1 MQQQKNNIY
10 SMNTEII
17 RQQGFDKLVSVFI
30 PSIHKDYD
38 TYTICL
44 IFQQMFGTVCR
55 IDRVANTTSNPD
67 FQSVFVYYYEN
78 NYYNVKREPLVN
90 NRVYPGKYTNKRSL
104 FNRQIQLQPAEF
116 FQDTAIRSH
125 IKPTEF
131 WVVLPNKTMFP
142 DTTLTLDEI
151 RLRLET
157 MRANLMR
164 EELEDQDEV
173 YILAENCDY
182 LQELFY
188 AENTPGCLYLD
199 TTINIHQLAQNVK
212 LMIERYE
219 ERQERKFR
227 FELEGG
233 TTVFVEGIPAE
244 FKEPEMWEC
253 FSKQSGLIAVKV
265 CKFPKTKE
273 SMECGYA
280 YFGTEADAET
290 AIKEIAEFKMAIVV

>member
-10 SMNTEII
+10 SINTEFI
-17 RQQGFDKLVSVFI
+17 RRQGFDKLASVFI

-78 NYYNVKREPLVN
+78 NYLNVKREPLVN
-90 NRVYPGKYTNKRSL
+90 NRVYPSKYTNKRSL
-104 FNRQIQLQPAEF
+104 FIKQTQ
-116 FQDTAIRSH
+116 

-151 RLRLET
+151 SSRLET

-164 EELEDQDEV
+164 EELEDQDELD
-173 YILAENCDY
+173 ILAENCEY
-182 LQELFY
+182 LRELCY
-188 AENTPGCLYLD
+188 AENTLGCLYLD

-244 FKEPEMWEC
+244 FKEAEMWER

-290 AIKEIAEFKMAIVV
+290 AIKEIAEFKMAVVV

>member
-10 SMNTEII
+10 SMNTEFI
-17 RQQGFDKLVSVFI
+17 RQHGFDKLVSVFI

-104 FNRQIQLQPAEF
+104 FIKQTQ
-116 FQDTAIRSH
+116 

-131 WVVLPNKTMFP
+131 WVALPNKTMFP

-151 RLRLET
+151 SLRLEE
-157 MRANLMR
+157 MGERLVR
-164 EELEDQDEV
+164 EELKDQDELD
-173 YILAENCDY
+173 ILAENREY
-182 LQELFY
+182 LLELRY
-188 AENTPGCLYLD
+188 AENTPGYPYLD

-244 FKEPEMWEC
+244 FKEAEMWER

-290 AIKEIAEFKMAIVV
+290 AIKEIAEFKMAVVV

>member
-10 SMNTEII
+10 SMNTEFI
-17 RQQGFDKLVSVFI
+17 RQQGFDKLASAYI

-44 IFQQMFGTVCR
+44 IFQRLFGTVCR
-55 IDRVANTTSNPD
+55 IDRVANTTSSAD

-78 NYYNVKREPLVN
+78 NYYNERREPLVN
-90 NRVYPGKYTNKRSL
+90 NRVYPGKYTNKRNL
-104 FNRQIQLQPAEF
+104 FIKQTQ
-116 FQDTAIRSH
+116 

-131 WVVLPNKTMFP
+131 WVALPNKTMFP

-151 RLRLET
+151 SSRLET

-164 EELEDQDEV
+164 EELEDQDELD
-173 YILAENCDY
+173 ILAENCEY
-182 LQELFY
+182 LRELRY

-199 TTINIHQLAQNVK
+199 TRINIHQLAQNVK

-244 FKEPEMWEC
+244 FKEAEMWER

-273 SMECGYA
+273 SMKCGYA

-290 AIKEIAEFKMAIVV
+290 AIKEIAEFKMAVVV

>member
-1 MQQQKNNIY
+1 MQRNNIY
-10 SMNTEII
+10 RINAEFN
-17 RQQGFDKLVSVFI
+17 RQQGFDKLASVYI

-38 TYTICL
+38 THTICL
-44 IFQQMFGTVCR
+44 IFQRLFGTVCR
-55 IDRVANTTSNPD
+55 IDRVANTTSSAD

-78 NYYNVKREPLVN
+78 NYYNERREPLVN
-90 NRVYPGKYTNKRSL
+90 NRVYPGKYVNKRSL
-104 FNRQIQLQPAEF
+104 FIKQTQ
-116 FQDTAIRSH
+116 

-131 WVVLPNKTMFP
+131 WVALPNKTMFP

-151 RLRLET
+151 SLRLEE
-157 MRANLMR
+157 MGERLMR
-164 EELEDQDEV
+164 EELEDQDELD
-173 YILAENCDY
+173 ILAQNREY
-182 LQELFY
+182 LRELRY

-219 ERQERKFR
+219 ERQEKNFR

-233 TTVFVEGIPAE
+233 TTMFVEGIPAD
-244 FKEPEMWEC
+244 FKEPELWKH

-273 SMECGYA
+273 SMECGYV
-280 YFGTEADAET
+280 YFESEADAET

>member
-10 SMNTEII
+10 SMNTEFIK
-17 RQQGFDKLVSVFI
+17 QQGFDKLASVYI

-44 IFQQMFGTVCR
+44 IFQRLFGTVCR
-55 IDRVANTTSNPD
+55 IDRVANTTSSAD

-78 NYYNVKREPLVN
+78 NYFNERRELLVN
-90 NRVYPGKYTNKRSL
+90 NRVYPGKYVPIRSL
-104 FNRQIQLQPAEF
+104 FRQ
-116 FQDTAIRSH
+116 SH
-125 IKPTEF
+125 IKTTEF
-131 WVVLPNKTMFP
+131 WVALPNKTMFP

-151 RLRLET
+151 SSRIEEIGERLV
-157 MRANLMR
+157 R
-164 EELEDQDEV
+164 EELKDQDELD
-173 YILAENCDY
+173 ILAENREY
-182 LQELFY
+182 LLELRY
-188 AENTPGCLYLD
+188 AENTPGYPYLD

-219 ERQERKFR
+219 ERQEKNYR

-244 FKEPEMWEC
+244 FKEPEMWER

-290 AIKEIAEFKMAIVV
+290 AIKEIAEFKMAVVV